1 MTTYSGIMSYIG
13 LESEIRQVYIS
24 SEQRG
29 FRKLN
34 ILHETKIVGKQCS
47 DDFDE
52 EQLKDQQSRVVSRV
66 ASNAS

>member
-1 MTTYSGIMSYIG
+1 MTYVVREPKVQKYDRSM
-13 LESEIRQVYIS
+13 S

-34 ILHETKIVGKQCS
+34 ILHETELVGKQCS

-52 EQLKDQQSRVVSRV
+52 HLKDQQSRVASRV
-66 ASNAS
+66 ASEVS